1 MAQCVKH
8 WPCKHEAQ
16 FEHPDLTKKPDDC
29 VPTRRWDP
37 KTWESRSFQIS
48 LPCVQQQETQTSLK
62 VEPASKIVQWEP
74 YAPTIHTTL
83 HSHTDVYTQHAI
95 HAFAH
100 TSIHAYTDFLTVISF
115 LIFEIIIWLQNFSL
129 LFSSSKYFCIC
140 LPGLLQIHNL
150 LFHEKESMPNAA

>member
-16 FEHPDLTKKPDDC
+16 FEHPDPTKKA
-29 VPTRRWDP
+29 RWLCSHQEMGSEDMRIL
-37 KTWESRSFQIS
+37 RSFQIS
-48 LPCVQQQETQTSLK
+48 LPSVQQQETQTSLK

-100 TSIHAYTDFLTVISF
+100 TSIHAYTDFLTVIIF

-140 LPGLLQIHNL
+140 LPSLLQIHN